1 MIIVIDFGSQT
12 AHLISRRIRE
22 LGQTVMVVEPEQA
35 LHHIAEKSPA
45 GIIFSGGPASVF
57 SKNSPSVDTKIYE
70 LGIPI
75 LGICYGQ
82 QLIAHDLKGNVKEG
96 KIKEFGPAKL
106 ELTTVGK
113 GKNVIPNDSE
123 ESVSALTDS
132 LASPLNDKMGNN
144 KVGLFDDTADTFAVW
159 MNHGDEVKKV
169 PDGFKVLGKTSTI
182 NIAAI
187 ADEKRKIYALQF
199 HPEVVHTQFGEQ
211 ILANFLK
218 ICGVEPVRQE
228 LDSVFVEGLIDDIR
242 ESLGNEKAICALS
255 GGVDSSVAALLVHKA
270 IGENLTCFYIDSGL
284 MREGETDLLRE
295 VFKENYDMRIE
306 IIDAEDEFLKALENI
321 TDPETKRKRIG
332 ETFIRVFEREAKKLG
347 AKFLV
352 QGTIYPDVIESKG
365 TKHSD
370 NIKSHHNVGGLP
382 DQMDF
387 ALVEPLRSFYKDEV
401 RKIGEILG
409 MPESITKRQPFPG
422 PGLAVRIVGDVTR
435 EKLKILRQADKIVRE
450 EVENFELTDNLWQ
463 TFAVFTG
470 IKTTGVRG
478 DARVYGDT
486 IAVRAIEAK
495 DAMSADFAKLPWGL
509 LQQISTRI
517 VTEVKEVNRVVYDI
531 TTKPPATM
539 EWE

>member
-22 LGQTVMVVEPEQA
+22 FGQTVMVVEPEDA
-35 LHHIAEKSPA
+35 IAQIIEKSPQ

-57 SKNSPSVDTKIYE
+57 GKSSPSVDPKIYE
-70 LGIPI
+70 LNIPI

-82 QLIAHDLKGNVKEG
+82 QLIAHQLKGDVKEG

-106 ELTTVGK
+106 EK
-113 GKNVIPNDSE
+113 EKD
-123 ESVSALTDS
+123 
-132 LASPLNDKMGNN
+132 SPLFE
-144 KVGLFDDTADTFAVW
+144 GLPDEFAVW
-159 MNHGDEVKKV
+159 MNHGDEVKKA
-169 PDGFKVLGKTSTI
+169 PEGFKVLGKTKTI
-182 NIAAI
+182 DVAAI

-211 ILANFLK
+211 ILSNFLK
-218 ICGVEPVRQE
+218 ICGIEPARQE
-228 LDSVFVEGLIDDIR
+228 LDSVFVEGLIDDVR

-295 VFKENYDMRIE
+295 VFKENYDMKIE
-306 IIDAEDEFLKALENI
+306 IINAQDEFLKALEGI
-321 TDPETKRKRIG
+321 TDPEAKRKAIG
-332 ETFIRVFEREAKKLG
+332 TTFIRVFEREAKKLG

-352 QGTIYPDVIESKG
+352 QGTIYPDVIESQG
-365 TKHSD
+365 TKHSA

-382 DQMDF
+382 DEMDF
-387 ALVEPLRSFYKDEV
+387 VLVEPLRTFYKDEV

-409 MPESITKRQPFPG
+409 MPEAITKRQPFPG
-422 PGLAVRIVGDVTR
+422 PGLAVRIIGEITKP
-435 EKLKILRQADKIVRE
+435 KLKILRQADAIVRE
-450 EVENFELTDNLWQ
+450 EVENFGLTNNLWQ
-463 TFAVFTG
+463 TFAVYTG

-486 IAVRAIEAK
+486 IAIRAIEAK

-509 LQQISTRI
+509 LQRMSTRI

>member
-22 LGQTVMVVEPEQA
+22 FGQTVMVVEPEDA
-35 LHHIAEKSPA
+35 LTHIAEKSPA

-57 SKNSPSVDTKIYE
+57 SSNSPTIETQIYE

-82 QLIAHDLKGNVKEG
+82 QLIAHQLEGGDVKEG

-106 ELTTVGK
+106 IRE
-113 GKNVIPNDSE
+113 NDSPLFEGVSE
-123 ESVSALTDS
+123 E
-132 LASPLNDKMGNN
+132 
-144 KVGLFDDTADTFAVW
+144 FAVW
-159 MNHGDEVKKV
+159 MNHGDEVKKA
-169 PDGFKVLGKTSTI
+169 PKGFKVLGKTKTI
-182 NIAAI
+182 QVAAI

-199 HPEVVHTQFGEQ
+199 HPEVVHTQFGEK
-211 ILANFLK
+211 ILENFLK
-218 ICGVEPVRQE
+218 ISGTEPQRQE
-228 LDSVFVEGLIDDIR
+228 LDSIFVEGLIDDIR

-284 MREGETDLLRE
+284 MRDGETDLLRV
-295 VFKENYDMRIE
+295 VFKEHYDMKVV
-306 IIDAEDEFLKALENI
+306 IIDAQEEFLKALEGI
-321 TDPETKRKRIG
+321 TDPETKRKKIG
-332 ETFIRVFEREAKKLG
+332 EVFIRVFEKEAKKLG

-352 QGTIYPDVIESKG
+352 QGTIYPDVIESQG
-365 TKHSD
+365 TKHSA

-382 DQMDF
+382 DVMDF
-387 ALVEPLRSFYKDEV
+387 ALVEPLRTFYKDEV
-401 RKIGEILG
+401 RKVGQILG
-409 MPESITKRQPFPG
+409 MPEAITKRQPFPG
-422 PGLAVRIVGDVTR
+422 PGLAVRIIGDVNR
-435 EKLKILRQADKIVRE
+435 DNLKILRQADKIVRE
-450 EVENFELTDNLWQ
+450 EVENFGLTDNLWQ
-463 TFAVFTG
+463 TFAVYTG

-509 LQQISTRI
+509 LQQISNRI

>member
-1 MIIVIDFGSQT
+1 
-12 AHLISRRIRE
+12 
-22 LGQTVMVVEPEQA
+22 MVVEPEDA
-35 LHHIAEKSPA
+35 IAQIIEKSPS

-57 SKNSPSVDTKIYE
+57 SKTSPTIDTKIYE
-70 LGIPI
+70 LNIPI

-82 QLIAHDLKGNVKEG
+82 QLIAHQLKGDVKEG
-96 KIKEFGPAKL
+96 KIKEFGPATLQVIARSK
-106 ELTTVGK
+106 TTKQSQSVK
-113 GKNVIPNDSE
+113 GSSLVDGNHDGIEIAASSRSSEIPRNDGGS
-123 ESVSALTDS
+123 
-132 LASPLNDKMGNN
+132 
-144 KVGLFDDTADTFAVW
+144 VGLFDGTTDTFAVW
-159 MNHGDEVKKV
+159 MNHGDEVKKA
-169 PDGFKVLGKTSTI
+169 PDGFKVLGKTKTI
-182 NIAAI
+182 EVAAI

-211 ILANFLK
+211 IFSNFLK

-228 LDSVFVEGLIDDIR
+228 LDSVFTEGLIDDIR
-242 ESLGNEKAICALS
+242 DSLGNEKAICALS

-295 VFKENYDMRIE
+295 VFKEHYDMKVE
-306 IIDAEDEFLKALENI
+306 VIDAEEEFLKALENV
-321 TDPETKRKRIG
+321 TDPETKRKAIG
-332 ETFIRVFEREAKKLG
+332 ATFIRMFEREAKKLG

-382 DQMDF
+382 DEMEF
-387 ALVEPLRSFYKDEV
+387 TLVEPLRTFYKDEV

-422 PGLAVRIVGDVTR
+422 PGLAVRIVGSVDKT
-435 EKLKILRQADKIVRE
+435 KLKILRQADKIVRE
-450 EVENFELTDNLWQ
+450 EVENFGLTNDLWQ
-463 TFAVFTG
+463 TFAVYTG

-486 IAVRAIEAK
+486 IAIRAIEAK

>member
-22 LGQTVMVVEPEQA
+22 LGQTVMIVEPEEA
-35 LHHIAEKSPA
+35 LHHIAEKSPV
-45 GIIFSGGPASVF
+45 GIVFSGGPASVF
-57 SKNSPSVDTKIYE
+57 SKTSPQVDSKVYE
-70 LGIPI
+70 VGVPI

-82 QLIAHDLKGNVKEG
+82 QLIAHDLKGDVKEG

-106 ELTTVGK
+106 ELTEAGSRVEPGMTR
-113 GKNVIPNDSE
+113 
-123 ESVSALTDS
+123 
-132 LASPLNDKMGNN
+132 
-144 KVGLFDDTADTFAVW
+144 LFDETSDTFAVW
-159 MNHGDEVKKV
+159 MNHGDEVKKA

-182 NIAAI
+182 EVAAI
-187 ADEKRKIYALQF
+187 ADEKRRIYALQF

-211 ILANFLK
+211 IFSNFLK

-306 IIDAEDEFLKALENI
+306 IIDAEEEFLKALDGV
-321 TDPETKRKRIG
+321 TDPETKRKAIG

-365 TKHSD
+365 TKHSE

-382 DQMDF
+382 DKMDF
-387 ALVEPLRSFYKDEV
+387 ALVEPLRTFYKDEV
-401 RKIGEILG
+401 RKIGSILG

-422 PGLAVRIVGDVTR
+422 PGLAVRIIGAVDKT
-435 EKLKILRQADKIVRE
+435 KLKILRQADKIVRG
-450 EVENFELTDNLWQ
+450 EVESFGLTDQLWQ
-463 TFAVFTG
+463 TFAVYTG

-478 DARVYGDT
+478 DGRVYGDT
-486 IAVRAIEAK
+486 IAVRAIEAT

-509 LQQISTRI
+509 LQVISTRI

>member
-22 LGQTVMVVEPEQA
+22 LGQTVMVVEPEDA
-35 LHHIAEKSPA
+35 IAQIVEKSPS
-45 GIIFSGGPASVF
+45 GIVFSGGPASVF
-57 SKNSPSVDTKIYE
+57 GKSSPSVDSKIYE
-70 LGIPI
+70 LNIPI

-82 QLIAHDLKGNVKEG
+82 QLIAYQLKGDVKEG
-96 KIKEFGPAKL
+96 KIKEFGPAKF
-106 ELTTVGK
+106 E
-113 GKNVIPNDSE
+113 
-123 ESVSALTDS
+123 LTDS
-132 LASPLNDKMGNN
+132 GSRIKSGMT
-144 KVGLFDDTADTFAVW
+144 GLFDDTSEEFAVW
-159 MNHGDEVKKV
+159 MNHGDEVKKA
-169 PDGFKVLGKTSTI
+169 PEGFKVLGKTATI
-182 NIAAI
+182 DVAAI

-211 ILANFLK
+211 ILSNFLK
-218 ICGVEPVRQE
+218 ICGVEPARQE
-228 LDSVFVEGLIDDIR
+228 LDSVFVEGLIDDVR
-242 ESLGNEKAICALS
+242 ESLGQEKAICALS

-295 VFKENYDMRIE
+295 VFKENYDMKIV
-306 IIDAEDEFLKALENI
+306 IIDAEEEFLKALDGVS
-321 TDPETKRKRIG
+321 DPETKRKAIG
-332 ETFIRVFEREAKKLG
+332 EAFIRVFEKEAKKLG

-352 QGTIYPDVIESKG
+352 QGTIYPDVIESQG
-365 TKHSD
+365 TKHSE

-382 DQMDF
+382 DKMDF
-387 ALVEPLRSFYKDEV
+387 ALVEPLRTFYKDEV

-422 PGLAVRIVGDVTR
+422 PGLAVRIIGDVTKD
-435 EKLKILRQADKIVRE
+435 KLKILRQADKIVRE
-450 EVENFELTDNLWQ
+450 EVENFGLTNNLWQ
-463 TFAVFTG
+463 TFAVYTG

-478 DARVYGDT
+478 DGRVYGDT

>member
-22 LGQTVMVVEPEQA
+22 LGQTVMVVEPEEA
-35 LHHIAEKSPA
+35 VTRIAELSPS

-57 SKNSPSVDTKIYE
+57 GKSSPSIDPQVYE
-70 LGIPI
+70 IGTPI

-82 QLIAHDLKGNVKEG
+82 QLIAHQLKGNVKEG
-96 KIKEFGPAKL
+96 KIKEFGPAKF
-106 ELTTVGK
+106 EKKT
-113 GKNVIPNDSE
+113 E
-123 ESVSALTDS
+123 
-132 LASPLNDKMGNN
+132 SPLLEGISSE
-144 KVGLFDDTADTFAVW
+144 FAVW
-159 MNHGDEVKKV
+159 MNHGDEVKKA
-169 PDGFKVLGKTSTI
+169 PDGFKVLGKTKTI
-182 NIAAI
+182 EVAAI

-211 ILANFLK
+211 ILSNFLK

-228 LDSVFVEGLIDDIR
+228 IDSVFVEGLIDDVR
-242 ESLGNEKAICALS
+242 ESLGQEKAICALS

-295 VFKENYDMRIE
+295 VFKENYDMKIE
-306 IIDAEDEFLKALENI
+306 IVDAEEEFLRALDQI
-321 TDPETKRKRIG
+321 TDPETKRKAIG
-332 ETFIRVFEREAKKLG
+332 ETFIRVFEKEAKKLG

-352 QGTIYPDVIESKG
+352 QGTIYPDVIESQG
-365 TKHSD
+365 TKHSA

-382 DQMDF
+382 DEMDF
-387 ALVEPLRSFYKDEV
+387 ALVEPLRTFYKDEV

-409 MPESITKRQPFPG
+409 MPEVITKRQPFPG
-422 PGLAVRIVGDVTR
+422 PGLAVRIIGAVNKDN
-435 EKLKILRQADKIVRE
+435 LKILRQADKIVRE
-450 EVENFELTDNLWQ
+450 EVENFGLTNNLWQ
-463 TFAVFTG
+463 TFAVYTG